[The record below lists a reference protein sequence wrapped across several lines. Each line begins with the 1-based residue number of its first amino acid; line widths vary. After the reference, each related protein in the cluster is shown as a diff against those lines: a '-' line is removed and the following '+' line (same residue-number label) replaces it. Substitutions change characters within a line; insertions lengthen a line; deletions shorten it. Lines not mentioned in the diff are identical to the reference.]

1 VTSSARSGTVN
12 GFGTTPRS
20 RSGLLNH
27 PIDEQDKYRRN
38 MQPVDA
44 RLVQVQNEIR
54 EAFGWSLESDIDS
67 AQLLRSEC
75 TNPPPAIRL
84 SGTVTVVGAAAPD
97 GVTSPHPII
106 AADGAVGAVADLSQ
120 VILVVSDGDGSP
132 HLERS
137 LNRGIPLCLHA
148 HGDNITS
155 WRNVISI
162 MDSTQEVILTH
173 QTPNTIDGMY
183 NPGGFTD
190 GDRAVCIAFALG
202 ADAVELIGFSTGDVG
217 KWSGVTDVK
226 RKLTKLT
233 WMKRIL
239 AILGLEVEP

>member
-1 VTSSARSGTVN
+1 MTSSARSGTVS

-27 PIDEQDKYRRN
+27 PIDEQGKYRRN

-44 RLVQVQNEIR
+44 RLVQVQEEIR
-54 EAFGWSLESDIDS
+54 EAFGWRLESDIDS
-67 AQLLRSEC
+67 AQLLRAEC
-75 TNPPPAIRL
+75 TNPSSTIRL
-84 SGTVTVVGAAAPD
+84 SGIVAVVGAAAPD
-97 GVTSPHPII
+97 GVTSSHPII

-148 HGDNITS
+148 HGDNISS
-155 WRNVISI
+155 WRNVLSI
-162 MDSTQEVILTH
+162 IDSTQEIILTH
-173 QTPNTIDGMY
+173 QTPNSIDGMY

-217 KWSGVTDVK
+217 KWSGVTDVE

-233 WMKRIL
+233 WMKHIL

>member
-1 VTSSARSGTVN
+1 
-12 GFGTTPRS
+12 
-20 RSGLLNH
+20 LNH
-27 PIDEQDKYRRN
+27 PIDEHGKCGRN

-67 AQLLRSEC
+67 AQLLRQEC
-75 TNPPPAIRL
+75 TNPSTTIRIK
-84 SGTVTVVGAAAPD
+84 GTVTVVGAAAPY

-106 AADGAVGAVADLSQ
+106 AADGAVGAISDLSQ
-120 VILVVSDGDGSP
+120 VILIVSDGDGSP

-148 HGDNITS
+148 HGDNIPS
-155 WRNVISI
+155 WRNVLSNI
-162 MDSTQEVILTH
+162 DSHQEIILTH
-173 QTPNTIDGMY
+173 QTPNSIDGMH

-202 ADAVELIGFSTGDVG
+202 ADAVELVGFSTDDVG
-217 KWSGVTDVK
+217 KWSGVTDVA

-233 WMKRIL
+233 WMKH
-239 AILGLEVEP
+239 ILGILSLEVES

>member
-1 VTSSARSGTVN
+1 
-12 GFGTTPRS
+12 
-20 RSGLLNH
+20 
-27 PIDEQDKYRRN
+27 

-44 RLVQVQNEIR
+44 RLVQVQEEIR

-67 AQLLRSEC
+67 AQLLRAEC
-75 TNPPPAIRL
+75 TNPSSIIQL
-84 SGTVTVVGAAAPD
+84 SGIVAVVGAAAPD
-97 GVTSPHPII
+97 GVTSSHPII

-120 VILVVSDGDGSP
+120 VVLVVSDGDGSP
-132 HLERS
+132 HLEHS

-148 HGDNITS
+148 HGDNISS
-155 WRNVISI
+155 WRNVLSI
-162 MDSTQEVILTH
+162 IDSTQEIILTH
-173 QTPNTIDGMY
+173 QTANSIDGMY

-217 KWSGVTDVK
+217 KWSGVTDVE

>member
-1 VTSSARSGTVN
+1 
-12 GFGTTPRS
+12 
-20 RSGLLNH
+20 
-27 PIDEQDKYRRN
+27 
-38 MQPVDA
+38 MQPVDV

-67 AQLLRSEC
+67 AQLLRQEC
-75 TNPPPAIRL
+75 TNPSTTIRIK
-84 SGTVTVVGAAAPD
+84 GTVTVVGAAAPY

-106 AADGAVGAVADLSQ
+106 AADGAVGAISDLSQ
-120 VILVVSDGDGSP
+120 VILIVSDGDGSP

-148 HGDNITS
+148 HGDNIPS
-155 WRNVISI
+155 WRNVLSNI
-162 MDSTQEVILTH
+162 DSHQEIILTH
-173 QTPNTIDGMY
+173 QTPNSIDGMH

-202 ADAVELIGFSTGDVG
+202 ADAVELVGFSTDDVG
-217 KWSGVTDVK
+217 KWSGVTDVA

-239 AILGLEVEP
+239 GILSLEVES

>member
-1 VTSSARSGTVN
+1 
-12 GFGTTPRS
+12 
-20 RSGLLNH
+20 
-27 PIDEQDKYRRN
+27 

-44 RLVQVQNEIR
+44 RLVQVQEEIR

-67 AQLLRSEC
+67 AQLLRAEC
-75 TNPPPAIRL
+75 TNPSSIIQL
-84 SGTVTVVGAAAPD
+84 SGIVAVVGAAAPD
-97 GVTSPHPII
+97 GVTSSHPII

-120 VILVVSDGDGSP
+120 VVLVVSDGDGSP
-132 HLERS
+132 HLEHS

-148 HGDNITS
+148 HGDNISS
-155 WRNVISI
+155 WRNVLSI
-162 MDSTQEVILTH
+162 IDSTQEIILTH
-173 QTPNTIDGMY
+173 QTPNSIDGMY

-217 KWSGVTDVK
+217 KWSGVTDVE